1 MVVTRQQIVC
11 TVADPSEVA
20 GVRRCGIELAERAG
34 LDEERAGAVGLCATE
49 VSTNLIRHGGGG
61 RVILGL
67 LLDLVDGSWGIELI
81 AVDSGPGMDVDA
93 SMRDGHSTGG
103 TIGIGLGALQRQAS
117 ELDVFSA
124 RGRGTAIVARFWPRR
139 HRQRPSGPFDVG
151 AVSLS
156 FPGEELCGDGWAGR
170 ETGDRLELMVSDGLG
185 HGDAAALASQ
195 RASETFLDDHGRSPV
210 ESIER
215 LHAALRPTRGA
226 AIAVAHLDRASKSVR
241 FAGIGNIGAVMWSP
255 EKRARSL
262 VSRHG
267 IVGHGT
273 IQPREERVP
282 WLPGGV
288 LVLHSDGV
296 GNRWSLDHYRGAANR
311 SSAVLAAL
319 LWRDF
324 GRTTDD
330 ATAVV
335 AREAST

>member
-1 MVVTRQQIVC
+1 MVVTRHQIVC
-11 TVADPSEVA
+11 AVDDPSEVA
-20 GVRRCGIELAERAG
+20 GVRRRGIELAERAG
-34 LDEERAGAVGLCATE
+34 LDEDRAGAVGLCATE

-67 LLDLVDGSWGIELI
+67 LRDLVDGSWGIELI

-103 TIGIGLGALQRQAS
+103 TNGIGLGALQRQAT

-124 RGRGTAIVARFWPRR
+124 RGRGTAIVARFWRR
-139 HRQRPSGPFDVG
+139 RRQRPSAAFDVG

-170 ETGDRLELMVSDGLG
+170 ENGDQLELMVSDGLG

-195 RASETFLDDHGRSPV
+195 RASETFLGDHGRSPA
-210 ESIER
+210 ETIER

-226 AIAVAHLDRASKSVR
+226 AIAVAHLDRAGKSVR

-273 IQPREERVP
+273 IRPREEQVP
-282 WLPGGV
+282 WLPGGL

-296 GNRWSLDHYRGAANR
+296 GNRWSLDDYRGAATR

-324 GRTTDD
+324 GRANDD

-335 AREAST
+335 AREVST